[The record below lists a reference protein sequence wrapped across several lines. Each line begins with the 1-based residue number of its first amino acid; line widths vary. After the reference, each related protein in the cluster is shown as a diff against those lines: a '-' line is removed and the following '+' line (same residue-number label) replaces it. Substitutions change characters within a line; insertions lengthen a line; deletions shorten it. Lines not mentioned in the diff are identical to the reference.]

1 MPTASWANTE
11 DRTARTAA
19 ARAKALRRFEEQ
31 VDPDGVLDPVERA
44 VRAEHARKA
53 YMLKLAMASAKA
65 RRLRAQAADIEADL
79 AAEEAGTGSQRG
91 QQGGG
96 ERVQLGGRHRGDTQP
111 GQGEHARTVPCSS
124 RRAHRGPAPERCGAG
139 WAGWFSP
146 SRTPGSRSP
155 PPR

>member
-1 MPTASWANTE
+1 MRGRAGAHASWANTE

-79 AAEEAGTGSQRG
+79 AAEDPEALEAAAALLDS
-91 QQGGG
+91 
-96 ERVQLGGRHRGDTQP
+96 E
-111 GQGEHARTVPCSS
+111 AS
-124 RRAHRGPAPERCGAG
+124 A
-139 WAGWFSP
+139 
-146 SRTPGSRSP
+146 
-155 PPR
+155 